1 MEDSE
6 SLDACIHTD
15 EEFLGKAIKPIES
28 HAQEIGKDSKLAKLF
43 SSSVKS
49 KIKRYFL
56 AFFSIVLN
64 DQILEKCDQVL
75 FETVLRR
82 PSGTDLKAP

>member
-1 MEDSE
+1 MMEASE
-6 SLDACIHTD
+6 NVDTSIYTD

-49 KIKRYFL
+49 
-56 AFFSIVLN
+56 
-64 DQILEKCDQVL
+64 
-75 FETVLRR
+75 TV
-82 PSGTDLKAP
+82 

>member
-1 MEDSE
+1 MNPFKTFKLVSE
-6 SLDACIHTD
+6 QKFQFFH
-15 EEFLGKAIKPIES
+15 
-28 HAQEIGKDSKLAKLF
+28 
-43 SSSVKS
+43 SVKS
-49 KIKRYFL
+49 KIKSIFWL
-56 AFFSIVLN
+56 FFFSIVLN